1 MAQSS
6 SIDYHG
12 LSLFVYVSASP
23 MKELNEAWGFN
34 ASVRG
39 RIQYGFDVKRNAVII
54 NLGVVVVNGSKG
66 CVLYWNGRFD

>member
-1 MAQSS
+1 
-6 SIDYHG
+6 
-12 LSLFVYVSASP
+12 